1 MENDHFKI
9 LAIDDTSDNLLV
21 LKALMKE
28 FFPKAIFL
36 MATTGQEGIELTI
49 SKLPDVILLDIV
61 MPGMDGYQVC
71 KVIKEN
77 PITRRIP
84 VVMIT
89 AARTDSE
96 SRIKALE
103 YGADAFVS
111 KPIDE
116 IELKAQIMAMLRIKE
131 SEDNKLTERD
141 RLEKLVAER
150 TSLLEKELEE
160 RKKAELRL
168 QQAVSDLELSK
179 QAALNLMEDLQTE
192 IIDKQHTQETLK
204 SSEEQFR
211 LVFENT
217 PVGLLKFDA
226 QGVIEACNDQF
237 VSIIGSS
244 REKLIGLNMLLL
256 PDKQVVSALQNAL
269 NGERVFYSGTYH
281 SFTANK
287 KTEVRLQFAPIFS
300 NNKLIGGVGIVE
312 DITEMVN
319 AELKRRESEEKFSK
333 SFYSSPAAISI
344 TSRST
349 GEFVDVNDAYCRL
362 SGYTRDQL
370 IGRKVTELGIIS
382 HEIRTKL
389 LLEFDNKGHLL
400 QAEVPL
406 NMRNHEERIILIS
419 IEQFDLSGETF
430 LLSTLLDITERK
442 QYEAELFK
450 LTRAVEQSPVSIV
463 ITDLDG
469 KIEYINPKVAEITGY
484 YPHELIGKNP
494 RLFSSGEKGPE
505 EYKSMYETIHTG
517 ETWRGEFHNRKKSG
531 ELYWESATIS
541 PVVNDSGIMTHYI
554 AVKEDVTDKKRM
566 ELELLESEDLYRNV
580 FMGNPVPMWVYD
592 VETLHF
598 IEVNEAAVRDYGY
611 SREEF
616 MHMSIADIRPAEDVP
631 ALMQD
636 VAENKKRSQGPEQ
649 WRHMT
654 KDGSTLQV
662 EIISHS
668 VPAKDGSN
676 HRMVMA
682 YNVTEKTAAQ
692 EALQKAKSMAEASD
706 RLKTAFLNIISHE
719 VRTPL
724 NGILGATSLLND
736 PDISRDETGEMLEII
751 SESTERLINT
761 ITDYMDIS
769 LITSKNLDVHSKEID
784 LSKLFAN
791 LESQFRNTAKRKEL
805 EWKAV
810 IPENLNNHS
819 LVTDEELLTKVLKHL
834 IGNAFKYTNKGFVE
848 LGITSQ
854 SDKII
859 LHVKD
864 SGIGIE
870 KEAVKQIFNPF
881 TQEDMST
888 SRRYEGSGLG
898 LSIVQGICELLGAN
912 VSVATEKGKGSV
924 FSIEFP
930 QKGVQTIASTEIP
943 AGTTPN
949 EKNTILIAEDDESN
963 FVVLDLLLRQMTT
976 ARILRA
982 VNGKT
987 AVEQCFSNPD
997 IGLVLMDLKMPVMDG
1012 LEATRLIKA
1021 QLPDLK
1027 IVAIT
1032 AYAMSGDEHKALS
1045 AGCDDYIAKPVAL
1058 KTLKAKIQTYGV
1070 AMKPQKI

>member
-1 MENDHFKI
+1 
-9 LAIDDTSDNLLV
+9 NL
-21 LKALMKE
+21 
-28 FFPKAIFL
+28 
-36 MATTGQEGIELTI
+36 
-49 SKLPDVILLDIV
+49 
-61 MPGMDGYQVC
+61 
-71 KVIKEN
+71 N
-77 PITRRIP
+77 TRRIP

-116 IELKAQIMAMLRIKE
+116 IELKAQIMAMLHIKE
-131 SEDNKLTERD
+131 SEDNKLTERE

-192 IIDKQHTQETLK
+192 IIEKQHTQETLK

-244 REKLIGLNMLLL
+244 RAALIGLDMNLL
-256 PDKQVVSALQNAL
+256 PDKKVVRAIQNAL
-269 NGERVFYSGTYH
+269 KGEKVFYSGTYF
-281 SFTANK
+281 SYTADK
-287 KTEVRLQFAPIFS
+287 KTEVKIQFAPIFS
-300 NNKLIGGVGIVE
+300 NNKLVGGVGIVE

-344 TSRST
+344 TRKEN
-349 GEFVDVNDAYCRL
+349 GEYVDVNDAYCRL
-362 SGYTRDQL
+362 SGFSREQL
-370 IGRKVTELGIIS
+370 IGRTVTGLGIVDV
-382 HEIRTKL
+382 EVRNA
-389 LLEFDNKGHLL
+389 LLEEFKKRGSLQ

-406 NMRNHEERIILIS
+406 SMRNHEERIILIS
-419 IEQFDLSGETF
+419 FEQFDLSGETF

-484 YPHELIGKNP
+484 YPHELIGQNP

-505 EYKSMYETIHTG
+505 EYKAMYETIQTG
-517 ETWRGEFHNRKKSG
+517 ETWQGEFHNRKKSG

-566 ELELLESEDLYRNV
+566 ELELLESENLYRNV

-592 VETLHF
+592 VETLRF

-636 VAENKKRSQGPEQ
+636 VAENKNRSQGPEQ

-654 KDGSTLQV
+654 KDGSILQV
-662 EIISHS
+662 EIISHA
-668 VPAKDGSN
+668 VPAKSGIS

-706 RLKTAFLNIISHE
+706 RLKTAFLNNISHE

-751 SESTERLINT
+751 NESTERLINT

-769 LITSKNLDVHSKEID
+769 LITSKNLDVHSKEIV

-791 LESQFRNTAKRKEL
+791 LVSQFRNTAKRKEL

-810 IPENLNNHS
+810 IPENLNNLS